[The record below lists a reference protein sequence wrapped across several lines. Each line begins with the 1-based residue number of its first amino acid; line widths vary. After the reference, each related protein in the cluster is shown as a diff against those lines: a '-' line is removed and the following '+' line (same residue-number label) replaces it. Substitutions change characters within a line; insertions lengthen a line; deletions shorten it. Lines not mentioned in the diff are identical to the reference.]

1 MQKHIYTYNHPFELE
16 AGGALEGIT
25 ICYHTSEGE
34 REGRP
39 VVWICHALTANSNP
53 EEWWDTLVGPGKLF
67 DTGKFYVVC
76 ANILGSCYGTT
87 GPTTYPAAPL
97 KLFPLV
103 TIRDLVN
110 AHELLRAH
118 LGIETIDFLVGG
130 SNGGFQSV
138 EWVASYPE
146 RIKNACM
153 LATSAVVSPWCTAT
167 LEAQRMCILADPSFE
182 EAADAAGGRKGLAAA
197 RSNALLTYRNY
208 EGYLRTQSEP
218 DPDFLQANRAVT
230 YQQYQGKK
238 LVDRFDAYSYYSL
251 TRGVDTHN
259 VGRGRGGVEAALK
272 RVSAKILAIGIDSDI
287 LFPVA
292 ESKRLADGVP
302 CGALE
307 VISSNFGHDGFLLE
321 HAQIAAAIRKHFSDL
336 F

>member
-1 MQKHIYTYNHPFELE
+1 MQKHTYTYEKPFALE
-16 AGGALEGIT
+16 AGGTLEGIT

-34 REGRP
+34 RAGRK

-67 DTGKFYVVC
+67 DTEKFFVVC

-87 GPTTYPAAPL
+87 GPATYPAAPL
-97 KLFPLV
+97 NKFPLV

-110 AHELLRAH
+110 AHEVLREH
-118 LGIETIDFLVGG
+118 LGIEAIDFLVGG

-138 EWVASYPE
+138 EWAASYPD
-146 RIKNACM
+146 RIKNVCM
-153 LATSAVVSPWCTAT
+153 LATSAIVSPWCTAT
-167 LEAQRMCILADPSFE
+167 LEAQRMCIKADPTFD
-182 EAADAAGGRKGLAAA
+182 EAEDARGGAKGLAAA

-218 DPDFLQANRAVT
+218 DPDFLQAHRAVT

-238 LVDRFDAYSYYSL
+238 LVDRFDAYSYYNL
-251 TRGVDTHN
+251 TLGVDTHN
-259 VGRGRGGVEAALK
+259 VGRGRGGVDAALK
-272 RVSAKILAIGIDSDI
+272 RISAKTLAIGIDSDI
-287 LFPVA
+287 LFPVD
-292 ESKRLADGVP
+292 ESRRLAEGVQA
-302 CGALE
+302 GALE

-321 HAQIAAAIRKHFSDL
+321 YEQIAAAIRKHFDI